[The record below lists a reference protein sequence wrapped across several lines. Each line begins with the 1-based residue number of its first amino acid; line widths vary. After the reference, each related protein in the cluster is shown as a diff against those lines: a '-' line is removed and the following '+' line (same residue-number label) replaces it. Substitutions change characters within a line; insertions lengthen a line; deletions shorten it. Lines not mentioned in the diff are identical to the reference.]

1 MTDILP
7 PHEIVTSLHDSG
19 IIDKGTAQ
27 RLERRITAWAERQ
40 KAEGRRDGIVEAAA
54 KARFVVAGIKSAS
67 QRAAAQK
74 VLRAVERLL
83 PQGPDATKEAY
94 ARGYTDGAADERR
107 KGWSKPKEGG

>member
-67 QRAAAQK
+67 HRAAAQK
-74 VLRAVERLL
+74 VLRAVEKLL
-83 PQGPDATKEAY
+83 PQDGGARHQAY
-94 ARGYTDGAADERR
+94 ARGHQDGATNERR
-107 KGWSKPKEGG
+107 KMGANQPKDN